1 MAEFTQ
7 AERFLLEQVRA
18 GQADAWAQLVDR
30 YQGRL
35 LAFARSR
42 TRQPA
47 DAEDLVQETF
57 ISFVRALPG
66 FREQAS
72 LETYLFNI
80 LRRKVIDAF
89 RGRRTAVCLLHDVMP
104 ADAADDS
111 TEPIQQVA
119 GADPTASW
127 YVGSREQLDRQHDAL
142 ADALGD
148 LVHRFQEELNFRDL
162 KLAEMLFYGQ
172 IRNKDAADIAG
183 VNEKQVALLKHRWL
197 KQVRECVA
205 AKLCR
210 QGADSAPPAV
220 DASDALLTRVW
231 EEQRLSCP
239 KRSTIGGLLLGT
251 LDGDWRDYVE
261 FHVSRLGCRFC
272 QANLED
278 LRRLSAERESAAPLK
293 ARILESTVGF
303 LRAR

>member
-7 AERFLLEQVRA
+7 AERFRLEQVRA

-57 ISFVRALPG
+57 ISFVRALPS

-104 ADAADDS
+104 ADADDDS

-119 GADPTASW
+119 GAAPTASW

-142 ADALGD
+142 TDALGD
-148 LVHRFQEELNFRDL
+148 LVRRFQEELNFRDL

-172 IRNKDAADIAG
+172 IRNKDAAEIAG

-251 LDGDWRDYVE
+251 LDGDWLDYVE

-303 LRAR
+303 LRSR